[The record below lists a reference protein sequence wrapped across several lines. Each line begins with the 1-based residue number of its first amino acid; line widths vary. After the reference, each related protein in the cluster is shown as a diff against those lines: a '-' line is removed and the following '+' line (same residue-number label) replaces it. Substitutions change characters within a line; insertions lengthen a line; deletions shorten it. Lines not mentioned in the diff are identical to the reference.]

1 METGLTGVLDGA
13 DVVGP
18 ESAVHVDRGDA
29 LVVAGRAGAVRR
41 GQRGRTLLQVPRLE
55 PADRQRFNDSHY
67 NN

>member
-1 METGLTGVLDGA
+1 MLDGA

-18 ESAVHVDRGDA
+18 ESAVHVHRGDA

-41 GQRGRTLLQVPRLE
+41 GQRGRALLQVPRLE
-55 PADRQRFNDSHY
+55 PANRQPYNKSPY